1 MWQSSKILFC
11 HFSTGNKLAIVN
23 GKYPPLP
30 PNPRYACLHD
40 LVKGCLHVSPVQ
52 RLTTAT
58 LLERL
63 AAIAESNNFDPRE
76 PPRIEVAI
84 KPSLPPRP
92 TPPPPPPSSTST
104 PAPPPRPNPPVAMP
118 PPSRPTP
125 GVQTAVSK
133 VPATQGAGLFN
144 SLRGGAGSILRNLK
158 DTSSKVMHTVQQ
170 SMARTEL
177 DASYLTSR
185 ILIMPY
191 PADGIES
198 AYRANHVEDVRVFL
212 QSRHPP
218 PAKIQLYNL
227 SRGRPNVARLPG
239 RHVDCSF
246 AYATSESN
254 APMLFALYQICQ
266 DIHQYLNADFNH
278 VVVLYCTVSFA
289 SRSDLPA
296 SSRSR
301 PWLLARTIRAE
312 VEGEY
317 FILPGWLPSER
328 HGGVHPIDSLR
339 GLDYRRRSDRS
350 IHDQTLPTAASAA
363 LGIAHCQL
371 HEPAEQ
377 RHASAHQT
385 AGSPFYRDTA
395 GTAVHQSQ
403 RRLPALHRD
412 L

>member
-1 MWQSSKILFC
+1 M
-11 HFSTGNKLAIVN
+11 N

-40 LVKGCLHVSPVQ
+40 LVKGCLQVSPIQ
-52 RLTTAT
+52 RLTAAT

-84 KPSLPPRP
+84 KPSPPPRP
-92 TPPPPPPSSTST
+92 TPPQPTST

-118 PPSRPTP
+118 PPRPVP
-125 GVQTAVSK
+125 VQTAVSK
-133 VPATQGAGLFN
+133 LPPAQGTGLFN
-144 SLRGGAGSILRNLK
+144 SIKGGAGSILRNLK

-198 AYRANHVEDVRVFL
+198 AYRANHVEDVRAFL
-212 QSRHPP
+212 QARHPP

-227 SRGRPNVARLPG
+227 SRGRPNVSRLPG

-266 DIHQYLNADFNH
+266 DIYQYLNADFNH
-278 VVVLYCTVSFA
+278 VVVLYCTVSASQFDKFA
-289 SRSDLPA
+289 A
-296 SSRSR
+296 
-301 PWLLARTIRAE
+301 
-312 VEGEY
+312 
-317 FILPGWLPSER
+317 
-328 HGGVHPIDSLR
+328 
-339 GLDYRRRSDRS
+339 
-350 IHDQTLPTAASAA
+350 
-363 LGIAHCQL
+363 
-371 HEPAEQ
+371 
-377 RHASAHQT
+377 
-385 AGSPFYRDTA
+385 
-395 GTAVHQSQ
+395 
-403 RRLPALHRD
+403 
-412 L
+412 